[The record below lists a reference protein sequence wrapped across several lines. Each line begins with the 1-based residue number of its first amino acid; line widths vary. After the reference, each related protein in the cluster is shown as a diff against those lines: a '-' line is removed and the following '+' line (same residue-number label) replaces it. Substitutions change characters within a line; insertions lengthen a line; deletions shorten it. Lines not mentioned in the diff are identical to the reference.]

1 MWKITLISVYNFHT
15 ASSFNANAG
24 KVMKK
29 LMGQTWKK
37 KKIFSEYNAFPN
49 PEMFSKGSQEGRYSG
64 SARRVSVLN
73 KLFMK
78 HITDLLSTGEYSS
91 EFSAYGIE
99 INRVQISP
107 DYMALNVFWVAR
119 NAQNDEI
126 VEKLLKKN
134 AGFLRHELSSLR
146 VMGVVPIIQFVKDK
160 HFSKIV
166 EVESRL
172 AKADF
177 GEDHIPTEMATKL
190 KSQMELFA
198 PLPSA
203 VKVFNR
209 YFK

>member
-1 MWKITLISVYNFHT
+1 
-15 ASSFNANAG
+15 
-24 KVMKK
+24 
-29 LMGQTWKK
+29 
-37 KKIFSEYNAFPN
+37 
-49 PEMFSKGSQEGRYSG
+49 MFSKGSQEGRYSG

-91 EFSAYGIE
+91 EFSGYGIE

-146 VMGVVPIIQFVKDK
+146 VMGVVPIIQFVK
-160 HFSKIV
+160 
-166 EVESRL
+166 
-172 AKADF
+172 
-177 GEDHIPTEMATKL
+177 G
-190 KSQMELFA
+190 
-198 PLPSA
+198 
-203 VKVFNR
+203 
-209 YFK
+209 